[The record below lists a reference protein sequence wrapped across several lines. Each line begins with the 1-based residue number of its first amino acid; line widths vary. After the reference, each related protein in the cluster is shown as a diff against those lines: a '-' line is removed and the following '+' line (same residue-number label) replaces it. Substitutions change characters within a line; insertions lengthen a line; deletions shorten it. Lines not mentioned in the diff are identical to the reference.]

1 MEEEEERFEADV
13 EVRLNKLDSNV
24 CLGVN
29 KASVGEVSGEARLI
43 PTGIEEIR
51 MS

>member
-1 MEEEEERFEADV
+1 MEEEEERFEVDV
-13 EVRLNKLDSNV
+13 EVGLNKLDGRV

-29 KASVGEVSGEARLI
+29 KASVGEVSGEPRLI

-51 MS
+51 RS